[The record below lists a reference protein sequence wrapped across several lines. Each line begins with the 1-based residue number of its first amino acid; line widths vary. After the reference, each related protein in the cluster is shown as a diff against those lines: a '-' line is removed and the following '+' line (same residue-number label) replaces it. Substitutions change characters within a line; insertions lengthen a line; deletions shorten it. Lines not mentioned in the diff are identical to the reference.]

1 MIVVQAVIHTDSSV
15 IRVPTG
21 GQNIIG
27 APKMRKK
34 WPLFYN
40 TPHLGIALPTFR

>member
-1 MIVVQAVIHTDSSV
+1 MIVVQAVIHADSSV

-27 APKMRKK
+27 APKMQKK
-34 WPLFYN
+34 M
-40 TPHLGIALPTFR
+40 ATFPILR